1 MASYFL
7 SFPGSVPAPHFYLG
21 LLFSSQFGFYF
32 QKFLLNVGLIL
43 VSFGDSLG
51 PEWASLF
58 IQSPRPLDSG
68 LREQENAHAPS
79 MFSRQ
84 VGMSGRKSLE
94 GLGFLLSWICQTLLL
109 FYFLSRRVIS
119 CRSHRHWDLSPPVS
133 HLILLWMLSVGF
145 QSVFLVEKFRTL
157 YYAATICKNTLS
169 TQPAQG
175 CHVDFGRLKSSFTMK
190 CVELMSL

>member
-7 SFPGSVPAPHFYLG
+7 SVPGSVPAPRFYLG

-32 QKFLLNVGLIL
+32 QKILLNVGLIL
-43 VSFGDSLG
+43 VSFGDSHG

-58 IQSPRPLDSG
+58 RQSSRPVDSG

-79 MFSRQ
+79 MFSCCQ

-94 GLGFLLSWICQTLLL
+94 GLGFLLSWLCQTLLL
-109 FYFLSRRVIS
+109 FYFLSWRVIS
-119 CRSHRHWDLSPPVS
+119 CRSHRRWDLSPPVS

-145 QSVFLVEKFRTL
+145 QSVFLVEEFRTL
-157 YYAATICKNTLS
+157 HYAAKTACLLS
-169 TQPAQG
+169 Q
-175 CHVDFGRLKSSFTMK
+175 LKAAM
-190 CVELMSL
+190 